1 LPDRGSG
8 LTGKQRDILEALELA
23 EPKEPV
29 PMKAVVCRGY
39 GPPERLEFREV
50 ERPTPSANEVL
61 VGVHATSVNRTDV
74 ATLRGTP
81 FFARLATGVRRPRH
95 PILGS
100 EFAGRVEAVGSQV
113 SDLAVGDEVFG
124 FSGATFGA
132 HAEYLVVPADGPVA
146 TIPAGLSYHE
156 VASSTEGPHYALSS
170 IEAADLGAGDQVLVY
185 GATGAIGTAAVQ
197 LLTHRGATVTA
208 VCDPH
213 GTDLVASLGAAV
225 VIDRSREDFA
235 RTVSRFDAILDAV
248 GQTTLRRCRHLLK
261 PGAPYLS
268 TDLGPGWQNLALI
281 PLTRFIGDH
290 RVLIPF
296 PRDVRRHVHEVRG
309 LLAGGAFRPVVDR
322 TYPLEG
328 IVEAY
333 RYVQSRQK
341 LGTVVVTVT

>member
-1 LPDRGSG
+1 
-8 LTGKQRDILEALELA
+8 
-23 EPKEPV
+23 
-29 PMKAVVCRGY
+29 MKAVVCTGY
-39 GPPERLEFREV
+39 GPPERLGVREV

-61 VGVHATSVNRTDV
+61 VRVHATSVNRTDA
-74 ATLRGTP
+74 ATLHGTP
-81 FFARLATGVRRPRH
+81 FFARLATGVLRPKH

-100 EFAGRVEAVGSQV
+100 EFAGRIEAVGSQV
-113 SDLAVGDEVFG
+113 SDLVVGDEVFG

-132 HAEYLVVPADGPVA
+132 HAEYLVLPADGPVA
-146 TIPAGLSYHE
+146 TIPAGLSYRE
-156 VASSTEGPHYALSS
+156 VASSTEGSHYALSS
-170 IEAADLGAGDQVLVY
+170 LEAVDLGAGDEVLVY

-197 LLTHRGATVTA
+197 LLKHRGAMVTA

-213 GTDLVASLGAAV
+213 GTDLVASLGADV
-225 VIDRSREDFA
+225 VIDRSREDFT
-235 RTVSRFDAILDAV
+235 RTGARFDAILDAV
-248 GQTTLRRCRHLLK
+248 GQTTFRRCRHLLQ

-281 PLTRFIGDH
+281 PLTRWLGEH

-296 PRDVRRHVHEVRG
+296 PTDVRRHVLEVRE
-309 LLAGGAFRPVVDR
+309 LLASGAFRPVVDR

-341 LGTVVVTVT
+341 LGTVVVTVP